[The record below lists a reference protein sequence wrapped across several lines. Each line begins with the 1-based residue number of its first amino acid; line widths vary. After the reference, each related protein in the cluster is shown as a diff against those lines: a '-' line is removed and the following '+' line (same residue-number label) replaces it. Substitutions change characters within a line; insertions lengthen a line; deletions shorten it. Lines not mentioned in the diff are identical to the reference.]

1 MPVTTR
7 PTTLSLS
14 LAALT
19 IVASLALGA
28 RLGLQIGAL
37 NAAND
42 DLSAA
47 QQNAADLE
55 RTATQGVGPPL
66 IDAAA
71 GPPGDALGAR
81 LKALGLE
88 VRKADMAAT
97 TPAGR
102 DLALERFV
110 IEARADPAALDRLSL
125 WAAANAR
132 SAILEQLTATA
143 AADGKSDVKIELD
156 ALVRTPKAAA
166 P

>member
-1 MPVTTR
+1 MPMT
-7 PTTLSLS
+7 PLPSTLSLS

-28 RLGLQIGAL
+28 RLGMQVGAL
-37 NAAND
+37 NAANA
-42 DLSAA
+42 DLANA
-47 QQNAADLE
+47 QSSAADLE

-66 IDAAA
+66 LDAGA

-81 LKALGLE
+81 LQALGLAVHKTE
-88 VRKADMAAT
+88 VAAT

-110 IEARADPAALDRLSL
+110 IEARADPAALDRLAL
-125 WAAANAR
+125 WVEANAR
-132 SAILEQLTATA
+132 SAILEQLTANA
-143 AADGKSDVKIELD
+143 AADGKSDVRIELD
-156 ALVRTPKAAA
+156 ALVRAPKAAT